1 MAMDYAAALQY
12 VQSLGKFGIN
22 LGMERIAG
30 LAERLGHPE
39 RKIRTIHITGTNG
52 KGSVASYL
60 SHILTAAGRKT
71 GCYTSP
77 HFVRYNE
84 RMTLDGKEI
93 TDADFASVT
102 ETVKEA
108 VEAFMADGGEQPTQF
123 EVLTAMGF
131 LYFAQKAVDYAVI
144 EVGMGGLW
152 DSTNI
157 IIPEVSIITNVTLEH
172 TERLGRTI
180 AAIAQQK
187 AGIIK
192 EGIPVVTSCEG
203 EALRVIR
210 ETAAAKHCALYELGR
225 DFSCT
230 PLQSTMAAQTF
241 AYGSDGHRTE
251 VTIHL
256 AGAHQLLNGAVAL
269 KAAEV
274 LAGKD
279 AAITRE
285 AMLRGMA
292 ETTWPGRLELIHQ
305 HPDIILDGAHNPSG
319 VTVLRKA
326 LDAYYPKARRIF
338 VFGMMGDKDVSQ
350 VSDILFRDSDT
361 IYTVQ
366 ADATARAEKP
376 ERLAARLHK
385 NAVPMADLAAAFRR
399 AVSEAGPD
407 DAVIVCGSLY
417 LIGTFKGMG
426 LDQVM
431 T

>member
-131 LYFAQKAVDYAVI
+131 LYFAQ
-144 EVGMGGLW
+144 
-152 DSTNI
+152 
-157 IIPEVSIITNVTLEH
+157 NVTLEH

-241 AYGSDGHRTE
+241 AYGSDGRRTE

-326 LDAYYPKARRIF
+326 LDAYYPKAIRHD
-338 VFGMMGDKDVSQ
+338 GG
-350 VSDILFRDSDT
+350 
-361 IYTVQ
+361 
-366 ADATARAEKP
+366 
-376 ERLAARLHK
+376 
-385 NAVPMADLAAAFRR
+385 
-399 AVSEAGPD
+399 
-407 DAVIVCGSLY
+407 
-417 LIGTFKGMG
+417 
-426 LDQVM
+426 
-431 T
+431 